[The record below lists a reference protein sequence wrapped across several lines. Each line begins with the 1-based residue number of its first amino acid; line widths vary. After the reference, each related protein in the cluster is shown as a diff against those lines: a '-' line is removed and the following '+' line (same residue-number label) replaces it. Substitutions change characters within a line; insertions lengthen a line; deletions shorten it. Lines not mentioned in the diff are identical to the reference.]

1 MGSWAYHQH
10 LPCGESSAEGT
21 GGSIRTSC
29 HGTLLEV
36 VVQIRCRTRFA
47 VQSLVRTHNRC
58 RNACSRC
65 RRNTQPIAVADQARE
80 EESMK
85 IAIAGKER
93 AVAPRYAPQKPDRPA
108 HPSRCRRHERG
119 SGGLLSRSSMCAEV
133 RAGKNSEGNST
144 GKVEMH
150 SYSCICLKKK
160 DSFL

>member
-10 LPCGESSAEGT
+10 LPCGETSAEGT

-65 RRNTQPIAVADQARE
+65 RRNAQPIAVADQARE

-93 AVAPRYAPQKPDRPA
+93 AVVPRYAPQKPDRSA
-108 HPSRCRRHERG
+108 HPSRCRRHG
-119 SGGLLSRSSMCAEV
+119 CGFGGLLSRSSV
-133 RAGKNSEGNST
+133 RTHVYVWKRRT
-144 GKVEMH
+144 P
-150 SYSCICLKKK
+150 SYSRWKVKCRGWTWTT
-160 DSFL
+160 